1 MEDNRTVFQRL
12 RDVMGGTKTGSL
24 YNTRKD
30 VSVYNINP
38 TINNDIIYTSANKDD
53 RDRELAT
60 LKQQK
65 LLSYQWAKSGY
76 DTSMEQMQGA
86 NHVKMMYRDA
96 DLMDA
101 WPEIGAALDVLSEEA
116 CALNFSGTM
125 LNIYSKSERI
135 KSVLTDLFIN
145 KLDIHIMLPMVARAM
160 CKYGNEFMLL
170 NLDMTDGVIGWRELP
185 VYDIRRIENGLQGVN
200 GAMSGNYQGTLN
212 TMRPDEVRFIW
223 EGHTE
228 ATNGYQ
234 WYQVAHFRM
243 INDSLFLPYG
253 TSHLNKARRAW
264 RMMSMMEDAMLL
276 HRLDKSV
283 ERRIFKVNVGAIDDA
298 DVPAFLNDFMNSVK
312 RAPIIDPKT
321 GQVDLRKNFLD
332 ISADYVIPIRSGA
345 DPSDITTLQSAQH
358 STSMDDITY
367 IENKVLSALKVPKS
381 YLNFQDKESK
391 GQNLSSIDIR
401 FSRVVNRIQQAL
413 LLELNKIAII
423 HLYLLGFEDDL
434 TNFNLSLNNPSKQ
447 LEILEMENLTKNIAA
462 ATSAL
467 NEQGCGIPLMSW
479 RRTQK
484 DIMGRTDGEIFEM
497 INEIRLEKAMAEELV
512 NTPQII
518 KKTGMFN
525 NVDRIYGEPGAE
537 YTSNE
542 NQGDGMEGGP
552 MGGGPMGGFDAG
564 GLGDLGEPGGMEEG
578 EIGGDEGTTPMDENM
593 PMESVINN
601 KNTINEKSAFNN
613 YLNYLKGFKEKESD
627 NEKIELLKNTIITET
642 FKHDINTLQ

>member
-1 MEDNRTVFQRL
+1 MADNRTVFQRL
-12 RDVMGGTKTGSL
+12 MNVMAGTKTGSL
-24 YNTRKD
+24 YDTKKE
-30 VSVYNINP
+30 VSIYNINP
-38 TINNDIIYTSANKDD
+38 AINNDVIYSTTSKAD
-53 RDRELAT
+53 RDRELNT

-135 KSVLTDLFIN
+135 KSILNDLFIN

-170 NLDMTDGVIGWRELP
+170 NLDMNNGVIGWRELP
-185 VYDIRRIENGLQGVN
+185 VYDMRRIENGLQALN
-200 GAMSGNYQGTLN
+200 GAMSGNYQGMVN
-212 TMRPDEVRFIW
+212 NMRPDEVRFIW
-223 EGHTE
+223 EGHNE

-234 WYQVAHFRM
+234 WFQVAHFRM

-253 TSHLNKARRAW
+253 TSHLNKARRVW

-321 GQVDLRKNFLD
+321 GQMDLRKNFLD
-332 ISADYVIPIRSGA
+332 ISADYVIPVRSGT

-358 STSMDDITY
+358 STSMEDIQY
-367 IENKVLSALKVPKS
+367 VENKVLSALKVPKS

-423 HLYLLGFEDDL
+423 HLYLMGFEDDL

-447 LEILEMENLTKNIAA
+447 LEILEMENLSKNIAV

-467 NEQGCGIPLMSW
+467 SVQGSGIPLYSW
-479 RRTQK
+479 RRVQK
-484 DIMGRTDGEIFEM
+484 DIMGKTDVEIFEM
-497 INEIRLEKAMAEELV
+497 INEIRLEKAMAEELL
-512 NTPQII
+512 NTSQII

-525 NVDRIYGEPGAE
+525 NVDRIYGDPNAE
-537 YTSNE
+537 YTVSSE
-542 NQGDGMEGGP
+542 NGEDGGFGGSP
-552 MGGGPMGGFDAG
+552 TGGGFDIG
-564 GLGDLGEPGGMEEG
+564 GLGDLGEPGAMEEG
-578 EIGGDEGTTPMDENM
+578 DIGGDEGSVPMDEEM
-593 PMESVINN
+593 PMESVKN
-601 KNTINEKSAFNN
+601 KNIIIEKGATEK
-613 YLNYLKGFKEKESD
+613 YLNYIKGVCDSNEKDS
-627 NEKIELLKNTIITET
+627 KIELLKNSLITES
-642 FKHDINTLQ
+642 FKSNIDKL